1 VGARGAAA
9 TALCGLNNPI
19 SELHAGGGPPR
30 RATSGVAAPCV
41 PPRRLLAATPSGA
54 HQHAHPAPRHTGG
67 SAACAAPCP
76 RASKRSPVKFG
87 RRFAQLATLPWRPRD
102 SASPAFG
109 ARFRRC
115 GGHVCALD
123 RTKCQAGGWLA
134 FGPRKCGWLRA
145 LTPPVCACVLVAVEM
160 PLSSTFSA
168 AAGATELL
176 RGYKVA
182 QKISLLAFSN
192 VAEQGIG
199 SRGHALAVGP
209 AG

>member
-1 VGARGAAA
+1 MLSPFHVLRVVAHRPAVREG
-9 TALCGLNNPI
+9 C
-19 SELHAGGGPPR
+19 
-30 RATSGVAAPCV
+30 SGTVSAY
-41 PPRRLLAATPSGA
+41 
-54 HQHAHPAPRHTGG
+54 

-76 RASKRSPVKFG
+76 RASERSPVKFG
-87 RRFAQLATLPWRPRD
+87 RLFTQLATLPWRPRD
-102 SASPAFG
+102 FASPAFG

-115 GGHVCALD
+115 GGHVYALD

-134 FGPRKCGWLRA
+134 FGPRKCGWLRV

-182 QKISLLAFSN
+182 QKISLLTFSN

-209 AG
+209 

>member
-1 VGARGAAA
+1 MAVVIPLKLVYTPVDA
-9 TALCGLNNPI
+9 TVTAIRNYQ
-19 SELHAGGGPPR
+19 
-30 RATSGVAAPCV
+30 V
-41 PPRRLLAATPSGA
+41 PST
-54 HQHAHPAPRHTGG
+54 
-67 SAACAAPCP
+67 
-76 RASKRSPVKFG
+76 K
-87 RRFAQLATLPWRPRD
+87 
-102 SASPAFG
+102 
-109 ARFRRC
+109 RFRRC

-123 RTKCQAGGWLA
+123 RTKCQAGRWLA

-209 AG
+209 SHCDYWL